1 MKRMTKLWLAA
12 LLLAAGGLA
21 AAYPPKPDLE
31 RPPWMPTEQELIDEQ
46 CAIRETERRNSCL
59 DFCYG
64 EGMFGSYKSGVCGV
78 GGTCSCTYYA
88 SQDLLR

>member
-1 MKRMTKLWLAA
+1 MLKTTRPWLAVLMLA
-12 LLLAAGGLA
+12 LAGAAM
-21 AAYPPKPDLE
+21 AYPPKPDLE

-59 DFCYG
+59 NFCYG

-78 GGTCSCTYYA
+78 GGSCSC
-88 SQDLLR
+88 RKGRV